1 MTLSAGELFL
11 AMGLPWRLDRMR
23 GGGDASAGS
32 SRGSSAGQAHIEDG
46 GPSPE
51 GGGVR
56 QPNEESPA
64 AVPGGHG
71 ECAGRSA
78 GSTDAS
84 QPRPRAG
91 DEALLTADDADLLA
105 EGAVILERRSRAVR
119 DALARI
125 ALEEEYHRVYRP
137 LRDEILLMLGGR
149 DNARFHGQVYDAA
162 AHLPRLAGLLA
173 DYFQV
178 LGKPE
183 HACRLRSV
191 DEGAVVQRYQADG
204 KSGLALVGLRC
215 ALRLFRAGVAGASRE
230 AVERELGAVE
240 RHEQLAG
247 AWAGIV
253 WLGYEL
259 RPDSGTLAVVSGAT
273 RAPDRPGEPRPAWDR
288 LKREL
293 TYGGRRLRKY
303 RDLAE
308 AQTAVLDTF
317 QELQWDEVVDSP
329 FPPGKKGSSQLK
341 NAIKNLNEG
350 LEQRA
355 IEFFADGSGTHVCW
369 RRL

>member
-1 MTLSAGELFL
+1 M
-11 AMGLPWRLDRMR
+11 
-23 GGGDASAGS
+23 
-32 SRGSSAGQAHIEDG
+32 
-46 GPSPE
+46 
-51 GGGVR
+51 
-56 QPNEESPA
+56 
-64 AVPGGHG
+64 PGGHG
-71 ECAGRSA
+71 ESGGRSA
-78 GSTDAS
+78 ESTDAS
-84 QPRPRAG
+84 RPRSRAG
-91 DEALLTADDADLLA
+91 DEALLTSDNADLLA
-105 EGAVILERRSRAVR
+105 EGAAILERQSRAVR
-119 DALARI
+119 DARARI
-125 ALEEEYHRVYRP
+125 ALEEEYHRVYRAF
-137 LRDEILLMLGGR
+137 RDEILLMQGGR

-162 AHLPRLAGLLA
+162 AHLSRLAGLLT

-178 LGKPE
+178 LREPE
-183 HACRLRSV
+183 HARRLWSV

-204 KSGLALVGLRC
+204 KSGLALVGLRY

-247 AWAGIV
+247 AWAGIL

-259 RPDSGTLAVVSGAT
+259 RPDSGPQAVVSDAS
-273 RAPDRPGEPRPAWDR
+273 RAPNRPGEPRPAWDR
-288 LKREL
+288 LNREF

-317 QELQWDEVVDSP
+317 QELQWDGVVDSP
-329 FPPGKKGSSQLK
+329 FPPGKKGSARLK
-341 NAIKNLNEG
+341 NAIKNLNGG

-355 IEFFADGSGTHVCW
+355 IEFYADGSGVHVCW